1 MAKQRVDG
9 QNPKRCQAT
18 HSKKE
23 GSAISREGAMIFGIG
38 KLWDSFFFLCWAAWL
53 FA

>member
-1 MAKQRVDG
+1 MGGSARQWEIQSGVKPPQ
-9 QNPKRCQAT
+9 
-18 HSKKE
+18 SKKQ

-38 KLWDSFFFLCWAAWL
+38 KLWDSFFFLGWAAWL